1 MFTLEESESQGDEAV
16 PVSDP
21 LFTIP
26 ADRLPPGFAET
37 LDAPPAEIAEPKPA
51 ATVVLLRD
59 HDRELQVLL
68 LKRHRSSGF
77 VPGAYVFPGGRIDD
91 ADGDARLLASCAV
104 PERGAVAAHY
114 WFGAVREVFEETGV
128 LLARTQDGEWAPDT
142 TSSEVLESWR
152 EKLMNNTTSLAEIVM
167 DENMRVVLD
176 DVVYFAHWITPE
188 AEPRRYDTRFFAA
201 ALPEEREIRP
211 DEREMV
217 DAIWISPNA
226 ALERFEQGKL
236 PMVFPTVR
244 TLQDLSQFKS
254 VEATLAGLRS
264 RDVEPVLPRLVRSG
278 NGVGIVIDG
287 EDV

>member
-1 MFTLEESESQGDEAV
+1 MKH
-16 PVSDP
+16 DP

-26 ADRLPPGFAET
+26 AERLPPGFAET
-37 LDAPPAEIAEPKPA
+37 LDAPPAKIAEPKPA

-59 HDRELQVLL
+59 HDGELQVLL

-91 ADGDARLLASCAV
+91 ADSDARLLANCAV
-104 PERGAVAAHY
+104 PERGGVAAHY

-128 LLARTQDGEWAPDT
+128 LLAHTSHGDWAADAT
-142 TSSEVLESWR
+142 ASEMVESWR
-152 EKLMNNTTSLAEIVM
+152 EKLMNHDTTLAEVIV

-188 AEPRRYDTRFFAA
+188 VEPRRYDTRFFAA
-201 ALPEEREIRP
+201 ALPPERQIRP
-211 DEREMV
+211 DKREMV
-217 DAIWISPNA
+217 DAIWISPGA

-244 TLQDLSQFKS
+244 TLQDLSQFES
-254 VEATLAGLRS
+254 VGATLAGLRS